1 MKNSALVWRK
11 GRLYAP
17 FTIAISLNKQF
28 IIWLM
33 RVSFIISLFLLCS
46 FQLLFAIPVN
56 GQGMADTKV
65 TMKLDNEG
73 LLSGIK
79 KIEAQTTFRFYYRK
93 ADVKEIKGLQLSLN
107 TRTLEKTL
115 TELLKNTDFS
125 FRQMDNN
132 ILLEKRKQQAVY
144 TIKGRVIGNNQQAI
158 EFATL
163 RITRAAHQKI
173 IATALADMD
182 GRFNLT
188 VYEKGDYLIKVSS
201 IGADSLTQ
209 KITVNDVT
217 SIQLPDIVLNSSSK
231 QLHNVTITSRRP
243 VITQEA
249 DRVIYNLQEDPQ
261 SKVSSLLDMMRK
273 VPFLSVDGQE
283 NVLLKGS
290 SGYRIF
296 INGKPSAMIE
306 RNPKDVLRSIPAST
320 IQRIEVI
327 TTPPSKYDAEG
338 LAGIINIITNKE
350 IANGYQGTVNVSE
363 KGPVGGPGGA
373 GSFAFKEGKFGLSS
387 FAGISRNNAP
397 ETIGEMIRTTRGSR
411 PTHLEQQNTNQTN
424 SHTSYAGLEAS
435 YELDSLQLLSSQFNW
450 SKTNTTG
457 WATQNSVLTG
467 ANQQQYRLSNDQ
479 RNKGDGL
486 DVAMNYQLGFKANKD
501 QLLTISYRYMK
512 NNSSLFNVIDLFDQ
526 VNYDQS
532 DYRQSNAASMD
543 EHTVQAD
550 YVQPIGKVRMETGIK
565 GIFRTNKSDF
575 QYQNLN
581 PLTGHYEIDAAR
593 SNVFNNNQDVL
604 ALYNSYAYQ
613 TLNWQFKAGLRAEE
627 TIINGDYLEGNTKLQ
642 QKYLNVVPAIVANRK
657 FKDESSVSASFSKR
671 IQRPAIAQLNPF
683 VDRSNPN
690 FETSGNPDLKPI
702 TSNAFQLSY
711 LKATKGVVSIS
722 LGYLYFNSVI
732 NAFSSYNPSTNVTLT
747 RYENYGK
754 GRVFKTNIYLSYPFT
769 DRWDASFNSDLRHV
783 AFYGKVDQVEVKN
796 SSFEAYVYIS
806 TGYRFEKGWRANADF
821 TLKSGGVL
829 LPLGKTNGFK
839 SSTFSVNKDFIQN
852 KLTLS
857 GGVSNPF
864 TKYRFVNEETIGPD
878 FLQTSN
884 YQTYFRRFTVSLN
897 YRFGKLKDEI
907 KKNKRGIKN
916 DDLSN

>member
-1 MKNSALVWRK
+1 MKNSAIVWRK

-17 FTIAISLNKQF
+17 FRITILLNKQI

-33 RVSFIISLFLLCS
+33 RVSFIISLFLLIS
-46 FQLLFAIPVN
+46 FQLLLAVPVN
-56 GQGMADTKV
+56 GQGMSNAKV
-65 TMKLDNEG
+65 TLELENEG
-73 LLSGIK
+73 LLVGIK
-79 KIEAQTTFRFYYRK
+79 KIEAQTTFRFFYRK
-93 ADVKEIKGLQLSLN
+93 ADIKEITGLHLALS
-107 TRTLEKTL
+107 TRTVEKTL
-115 TELLKNTDFS
+115 LELLKNTDFS
-125 FRQMDNN
+125 FRQIDNN
-132 ILLEKRKQQAVY
+132 ILLEKRQQQTAY
-144 TIKGRVIGNNQQAI
+144 TIKGRVIGTDQKAV

-163 RITRAAHQKI
+163 RISKASDKKI
-173 IATALADMD
+173 ISTALADME

-188 VYEKGDYLIKVSS
+188 VYEKGDYFIKVSA
-201 IGADSLTQ
+201 ITADSLML
-209 KITVNDVT
+209 KITVKDLST
-217 SIQLPDIVLNSSSK
+217 LQLPDMVLNSSSR
-231 QLHNVTITSRRP
+231 QLNNVTITSRRP
-243 VITQEA
+243 LISQEA
-249 DRVIYNLQEDPQ
+249 DRIIYNLQEDPQ
-261 SKVSSLLDMMRK
+261 SKVSSLLEMMRK
-273 VPFLSVDGQE
+273 VPFLSVDGEE

-320 IQRIEVI
+320 IKSIEVI

-350 IANGYQGTVNVSE
+350 IANGYQATVNLSQ

-387 FAGISRNNAP
+387 FAGISRNNVP
-397 ETIGEMIRTTRGSR
+397 ETNGEMIRTTRGDR
-411 PTHLEQQNTNQTN
+411 PTNLLQQNTNQSN
-424 SHTSYAGLEAS
+424 SHTGYVGLEAS

-450 SKTNTTG
+450 SKTHTTG
-457 WATQNSVLTG
+457 LARQSSVLTG

-479 RNKGDGL
+479 GNKGDGL
-486 DVAMNYQLGFKANKD
+486 DAAINYQLGFKAHKD

-512 NNSSLFNVIDLFDQ
+512 SNSSLFNLIDLYDQ

-532 DYRQSNAASMD
+532 DYSQSNAASMD

-550 YVQPIGKVRMETGIK
+550 YVQPIGKVTMETGIK
-565 GIFRTNKSDF
+565 GIFRRNKSDF

-581 PLTGHYEIDAAR
+581 PLTGQYEIDGTR

-627 TIINGDYLEGNTKLQ
+627 TIINGDYMEGNTKLQ

-657 FKDESSVSASFSKR
+657 FKDLSSVAISFSKR

-702 TSNAFQLSY
+702 TSNAFLISY
-711 LKATKGVVSIS
+711 LKATKAVINVS

-732 NAFSSYNPSTNVTLT
+732 NAFSSYNPVTNVTLT

-754 GRVFKTNIYLSYPFT
+754 GRVFKTNIYVSYPIT
-769 DRWDASFNSDLRHV
+769 DRWTALFNSDLRHV
-783 AFYGKVDQVEVKN
+783 AFYGKVDNVDVEN
-796 SSFEAYVYIS
+796 SNYEAYVYVS
-806 TGYRFEKGWRANADF
+806 SGYRFNSGWRVNADF
-821 TLKSGGVL
+821 TLKAGGIM
-829 LPLGKTNGFK
+829 LPLGKTNGFRA
-839 SSTFSVNKDFIQN
+839 STFSVNKDFLQN

-857 GGVSNPF
+857 AAASNPF
-864 TKYRFVNEETIGPD
+864 TKYRYVNEETIGPD

-884 YQTYFRRFTVSLN
+884 YQVYYRRFTVSLN